1 MAISTSAYSPKE
13 FQVLIAEQDAFG
25 TIEASGGN
33 AYHALDVD
41 SVGSPSLNPVQALDV
56 RAGGRVLMKTDFFQD
71 NKAAVKEI
79 SVSGTATKDA
89 LELYSK
95 LVQEIVL

>member
-41 SVGSPSLNPVQALDV
+41 SIGSPTINPVQL
-56 RAGGRVLMKTDFFQD
+56 
-71 NKAAVKEI
+71 
-79 SVSGTATKDA
+79 
-89 LELYSK
+89 
-95 LVQEIVL
+95 